1 MEGMQPNWDDL
12 RVFLALAREGS
23 LTGAARRLHAGV
35 ATVSRRIER
44 FEAAL
49 GLPLFLRHQSGYSL
63 TDQGIA
69 LLPRAEAAEEALA
82 GLRQEADA
90 QDRIQGHVRIAS
102 IESLITPLLV
112 PALAPLMS
120 AHPGLDVEILFSTQ
134 AVNLHRHDAD
144 LALRMLRPDHGHLR
158 VRQLVVMGFGLY
170 GPPDGARPAR
180 HISWPEQVSLGTVLA
195 WTRAFAG
202 PDVPRFAVNTL
213 DSQVEAVRQGLGLA
227 VLPHFLARPAG
238 LNLIAADLPDG
249 GVMERPVYLV
259 THADLAGS
267 RRVSA
272 VAEAIADSITV
283 RRAEFDLKG

>member
-1 MEGMQPNWDDL
+1 MQPNWDDL

-23 LTGAARRLHAGV
+23 LTGAARRLGAGV

-63 TDQGIA
+63 TDQGTA

-82 GLRQEADA
+82 GLRHEAGA

-102 IESLITPLLV
+102 IESLITPLLI
-112 PALAPLMS
+112 PALGSLLA
-120 AHPGLDVEILFSTQ
+120 ANPGLDVEILFSTQ

-144 LALRMLRPDHGHLR
+144 LALRMLRPDHGHLM
-158 VRQLVVMGFGLY
+158 VRQLVGMGFGLY
-170 GPPDGARPAR
+170 GPPDGARLDR
-180 HISWPEQVSLGTVLA
+180 QISWPDQISLGTVLA
-195 WTRAFAG
+195 WTRAFSR
-202 PDVPRFAVNTL
+202 PDTPRLAVNTL
-213 DSQVEAVRQGLGLA
+213 DSQVEAVRRGLGQA

-238 LNLIAADLPDG
+238 LRLLADRPPDG
-249 GVMERPVYLV
+249 GMMERPIYMV
-259 THADLAGS
+259 THADLAAS

-272 VAEAIADSITV
+272 VAEAIADSIIS
-283 RRAEFDLKG
+283 RRAEFGPGD

>member
-1 MEGMQPNWDDL
+1 MEPNWDDL
-12 RVFLALAREGS
+12 RIFLVLAREGS
-23 LTGAARRLHAGV
+23 LTGAARRLGAGV

-63 TDQGIA
+63 TDQGTA

-82 GLRQEADA
+82 GLRHEAGA
-90 QDRIQGHVRIAS
+90 QNRIQGHVRIAS

-112 PALAPLMS
+112 PALAPLLT
-120 AHPGLDVEILFSTQ
+120 ANPGLDVEILFSTQ

-144 LALRMLRPDHGHLR
+144 LALRMLRPDHGHLL

-170 GPPDGARPAR
+170 GPPEGAIPAR
-180 HISWPEQVSLGTVLA
+180 QISWPEQVSLGTVLA
-195 WTRAFAG
+195 WSRAFAG
-202 PDVPRFAVNTL
+202 PDTPRFAVNTL
-213 DSQVEAVRQGLGLA
+213 DSQIEAVRQGLGKA

-238 LNLIAADLPDG
+238 LHLLTDRLPDG
-249 GVMERPVYLV
+249 NAMERPIYMV

-272 VAEAIADSITV
+272 VVEAIADSIFA
-283 RRAEFDLKG
+283 RRAEFGAER